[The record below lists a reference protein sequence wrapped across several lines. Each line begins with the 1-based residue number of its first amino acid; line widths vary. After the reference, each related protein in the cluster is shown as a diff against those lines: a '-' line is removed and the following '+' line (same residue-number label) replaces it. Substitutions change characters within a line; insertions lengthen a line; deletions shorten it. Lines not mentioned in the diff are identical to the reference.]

1 MKSQKMAQAG
11 IGDYG
16 HRTGGCQ
23 TPKCLAHIQRTRT
36 VFPLKCARQ
45 MLTSSL
51 CAVRIPPWLCQTVRQ
66 LVARLE
72 QLEAVAEAAREFY
85 DAIYNEKNAYETW
98 PDIMERQEVYEAGNR
113 LREALA
119 ALEEV
124 EG

>member
-1 MKSQKMAQAG
+1 
-11 IGDYG
+11 
-16 HRTGGCQ
+16 
-23 TPKCLAHIQRTRT
+23 
-36 VFPLKCARQ
+36 LKCARQ